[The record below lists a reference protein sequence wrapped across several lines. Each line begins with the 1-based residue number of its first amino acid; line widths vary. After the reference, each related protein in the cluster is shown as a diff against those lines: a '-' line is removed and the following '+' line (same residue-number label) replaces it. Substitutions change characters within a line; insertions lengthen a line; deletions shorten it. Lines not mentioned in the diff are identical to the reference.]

1 MIKYLRSLGLDI
13 TNDEIAKELDES
25 LRAVKSLVSTMQA
38 EGVIERQNGK
48 RYARWVIIC

>member
-13 TNDEIAKELDES
+13 TNDEIAKELGVS
-25 LRAVKSLVSTMQA
+25 PRTVKSLVSTLQA
-38 EGVIERQNGK
+38 KGIIERQNGK